1 MMALTSEPVSECE
14 LLSDILFGKE
24 PLYYGFAVNPH
35 LGAIL
40 HHLQRRVEF
49 QSPLAVAVA
58 GGYLRFFVRSALIV
72 AFFMYLCKF

>member
-40 HHLQRRVEF
+40 HHLQR
-49 QSPLAVAVA
+49 
-58 GGYLRFFVRSALIV
+58 
-72 AFFMYLCKF
+72 

>member
-1 MMALTSEPVSECE
+1 

-40 HHLQRRVEF
+40 HHLQRRVEL

>member
-1 MMALTSEPVSECE
+1 MALTSEPVSECG

-40 HHLQRRVEF
+40 HHLQGRVEF
-49 QSPLAVAVA
+49 QSPLAVAGA

>member
-1 MMALTSEPVSECE
+1 MALTSEPVSEYE